1 MFQHCRDRR
10 ERSTLVLVYYTAAN
24 KSEQLKLQTN
34 KFYNWTKIKKE
45 AKSSD
50 LASVSLLSAVAMQ
63 ILKYTQK
70 VTFLPKFAGR

>member
-34 KFYNWTKIKKE
+34 IFNGTKIKE
-45 AKSSD
+45 TKSFD
-50 LASVSLLSAVAMQ
+50 LASDSLLSAVAMQ
-63 ILKYTQK
+63 ILNYTQK
-70 VTFLPKFAGR
+70 VTFLLDDAGR